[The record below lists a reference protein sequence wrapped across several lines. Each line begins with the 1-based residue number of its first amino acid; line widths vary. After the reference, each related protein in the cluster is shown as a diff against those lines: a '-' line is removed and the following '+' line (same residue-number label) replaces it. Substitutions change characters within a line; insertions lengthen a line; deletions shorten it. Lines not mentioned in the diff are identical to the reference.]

1 MKKAKLMRFTPLY
14 IALSAALTVGAVQAQ
29 QSDTTAPMPPATGA
43 LAQAPTQVQPVAP
56 ESQDMSGYLSELVK
70 TDRRLSIARAE
81 LEAAELRVR
90 AAWGD
95 WFPDLSVTAFAGEE
109 DIDYKTASGTDTSLS
124 AKETDYK
131 VTQLLWDFGKT
142 NAKVRSSEFSRDTA
156 KNSYTIAEQTLLADA
171 AAAYI
176 NLFRSMSALDLAYAA
191 EKALFDQLTLE
202 TKRQDAG
209 AGVKTDVLQAQ
220 AQLQGAQARRSRAQV
235 QSQQAQARFMNIFG
249 VLPQSL
255 AAMKQP
261 QLPALPLPQTFDE
274 AIQTGLSNNPTM
286 KAARLSTLLATETKN
301 QSTGGM
307 FPKIEAIWDRKEKD
321 DIAGT
326 RGTKT
331 EEMAKINL
339 TWTFNLGFRE
349 FYTDAANAKAIVGSA
364 AREVDAERNAREE
377 IGSAFRTLALSRQTA
392 AFLTNQV
399 KSAEQFLDLARK
411 EREMGKRS
419 LLDVLSGEATLSG
432 AKSDALSA
440 EMDVLL
446 ATYNLLRA
454 MGKLDVGSI
463 TAMK

>member
-1 MKKAKLMRFTPLY
+1 MRFTPLY
-14 IALSAALTVGAVQAQ
+14 VALSAALTVGAVHAQ
-29 QSDTTAPMPPATGA
+29 QSDTTAPIPPVPEA
-43 LAQAPTQVQPVAP
+43 LAQAPTQAQPVAA
-56 ESQDMSGYLSELVK
+56 ESQDMSGYLTELVK
-70 TDRRLSIARAE
+70 TDRRLSIARAD

-124 AKETDYK
+124 AKEADYK
-131 VTQLLWDFGKT
+131 LTQLLWDFGKT

-156 KNSYTIAEQTLLADA
+156 RNGYTIAEQTLLADA
-171 AAAYI
+171 ASAYI
-176 NLFRSMSALDLAYAA
+176 NLFRSMSALDLAYTA
-191 EKALFDQLTLE
+191 EKSLSDQLALE

-235 QSQQAQARFMNIFG
+235 QAQQSQARFMNIFG

-261 QLPALPLPQTFDE
+261 QLPGIQLPQTFDE
-274 AIQTGLSNNPTM
+274 AIQTGLMNNPTM

-301 QSTGGM
+301 QSTAGM
-307 FPKIEAIWDRKEKD
+307 LPKIEAIWDRKEKD

-326 RGTKT
+326 AGKKT
-331 EEMAKINL
+331 EEIAKINL

-349 FYTDAANAKAIVGSA
+349 FYNDAANAKAIVGSA

-392 AFLTNQV
+392 AFLSRQV
-399 KSAEQFLDLARK
+399 ESAEQFLDLARK

-419 LLDVLSGEATLSG
+419 LLDVLSGEATLAG